1 MKQNNPAKN
10 NIDKSANINYN
21 NNMTTKQKLEEARQ
35 QYDSYDYQA
44 NEWGKELIRLETLY
58 AKQNE
63 VQVGDNFVH
72 AETDVTVKLC
82 RVFGKCVLIDSEGKA
97 LYSRDTLREVVD
109 FLEAGDFVRD
119 DVDDEDE
126 DEEDEEDPEDSR
138 YGEIRCGCC
147 HHS

>member
-1 MKQNNPAKN
+1 
-10 NIDKSANINYN
+10 
-21 NNMTTKQKLEEARQ
+21 MTTKQQLEEARQ

-82 RVFGKCVLIDSEGKA
+82 QVFGKCVLIDSEGKA

-126 DEEDEEDPEDSR
+126 DEDEDEEDEECE
-138 YGEIRCGCC
+138 YNYCGCTC
-147 HHS
+147 HSAV